1 MTDLYRRASAEALGT
16 FFLVLIGPGAVMVNA
31 RTEALGHPGVALA
44 FAFVVTAMVY
54 ALGHLS
60 GAHINPAVTIGL
72 ASRGRFPAREVLPYV
87 VAQCAGATLASLAS
101 LSALG
106 NVGDVGASL
115 PSLPHGAAFGVE
127 FLLSFVL
134 MFVIM
139 GVATDERAVAGFAGI
154 AVGLTVGFCAMV
166 GGPLTGASMNPART
180 LGPALAG
187 GGWEGH
193 WIYWIAPIAGM
204 LAAAW
209 VYDALRPAGQSGV
222 VPQGVPLGTEG
233 PIDPG
238 RRG

>member
-1 MTDLYRRASAEALGT
+1 MTDLYRRAGAEALGT

-54 ALGHLS
+54 ALGHVS

-72 ASRGRFPAREVLPYV
+72 ASRRRFPAREVLPYV
-87 VAQCAGATLASLAS
+87 VAQCMGATLASLAARA
-101 LSALG
+101 ALG
-106 NVGDVGASL
+106 SVGNVGASL

-127 FLLSFVL
+127 FLLSFAL

-139 GVATDERAVAGFAGI
+139 GVATDERATGGAAGL

-180 LGPALAG
+180 LGPALAR
-187 GGWEGH
+187 GGWDGH
-193 WIYWIAPIAGM
+193 WIYWIAPITGM
-204 LAAAW
+204 VAAAW
-209 VYDALRPAGQSGV
+209 VYDLLRPARLPGA
-222 VPQGVPLGTEG
+222 VPAGVPLGTEG
-233 PIDPG
+233 PIDG
-238 RRG
+238 RR